1 MLLREN
7 EEGSSKKSWNNYH
20 RNTVLTLKEGER
32 EGKKFG

>member
-1 MLLREN
+1 MKKDPP
-7 EEGSSKKSWNNYH
+7 KKSWNNYH